1 MKAIRILK
9 FGPTDVMLSTDVERP
24 TPGAGQVL
32 VRIKAAGVG
41 PWDALVREGKSGLPQ
56 KLPLT
61 PGSDLAGTVEA
72 IGTGVTGLSVGEAIY
87 GMTDESFTGAY
98 AEFALASAN
107 MLARKPG
114 SLSFIEAAGVPV
126 VAVTAWQM
134 LFEYAR
140 INAGQT
146 VLINGGAG
154 NVGGYAVQMARDAG
168 VNVIATAG
176 TEDLDFV
183 KSLGAQTVVDY
194 QKEQLENSIS
204 PVDVVI
210 DTVGGESRERSQ
222 RVLKPGGILVTVVT
236 PPPVKTGLIGGVR
249 VEFFFVEVTTARLNA
264 ISQLLDSGKLK
275 AHTGTVLPLDEVR
288 LAHQMLAGA
297 AHAPG
302 KIVLKVAA

>member
-9 FGPTDVMLSTDVERP
+9 FGPTDVMLSTNVERP
-24 TPGAGQVL
+24 TPGPGQVL

-72 IGTGVTGLSVGEAIY
+72 IGAGVTGLSVGEAVY

-107 MLARKPG
+107 MLARKPQ
-114 SLSFIEAAGVPV
+114 SLSFIEAAGAPV

-140 INAGQT
+140 IKAAQT
-146 VLINGGAG
+146 VLITGGAG
-154 NVGGYAVQMARDAG
+154 NVGGYAVQMARDAS

-176 TEDLDFV
+176 TEDLEFV

-210 DTVGGESRERSQ
+210 DTVGGETRERSL
-222 RVLKPGGILVTVVT
+222 RILKPGGILVTVVT
-236 PPPVKTGLIGGVR
+236 PPPVKTGSIGGVR
-249 VEFFFVEVTTARLNA
+249 VEFFYVEVTTARLNT
-264 ISQLLDSGKLK
+264 ISQLFDSGKLK
-275 AHTGTVLPLDEVR
+275 AHTGTILPLDEAR

-297 AHAPG
+297 AHARG